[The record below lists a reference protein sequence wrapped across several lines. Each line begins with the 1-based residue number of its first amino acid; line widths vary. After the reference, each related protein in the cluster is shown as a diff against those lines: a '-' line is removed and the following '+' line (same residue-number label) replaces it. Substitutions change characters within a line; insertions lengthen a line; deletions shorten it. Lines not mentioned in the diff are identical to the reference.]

1 MKLTMGFRNE
11 IRNSDSRRRIE
22 SVLRR
27 IDREWP
33 DDLQRLR
40 SRVQSFI
47 PWPSSPWDAEEWSV
61 PTAPEL
67 YSPNHFTEPGFV
79 SLREPVSIA
88 TIVHALGDAAA
99 TQIDMDSQ
107 NTVGDEWF
115 GLQAVVCMYGFRWGF
130 EDEIRADR
138 ARSAGCRNAWFIPG
152 DPIEIQ
158 EEFGELRVA
167 YHYRI
172 DSHHHFQ
179 LLREIEFHVQEEHES
194 DARQLP

>member
-1 MKLTMGFRNE
+1 MGLTMGFQNE
-11 IRNSDSRRRIE
+11 MRNSDSGRRIE

-27 IDREWP
+27 IRDAQP

-40 SRVQSFI
+40 LRIQSFV
-47 PWPSSPWDAEEWSV
+47 PRPSSPRAAGEWRV

-67 YSPNHFTEPGFV
+67 SSPSHFTEPGFV
-79 SLREPVSIA
+79 RLREAVSLA
-88 TIVHALGDAAA
+88 TIVHALGHAAT

-107 NTVGDEWF
+107 ITAGDEWF

-138 ARSAGCRNAWFIPG
+138 ARSVGYRNTWFIPG

-172 DSHHHFQ
+172 DTQHRFQ
-179 LLREIEFHVQEEHES
+179 LVREIEFHVQEEHE
-194 DARQLP
+194 D